1 MTVQEKTATRPYI
14 RAEEVLAERLSGPEV
29 LQLDQMYGNHDLL
42 EGLDILGVAGPFYAV
57 TPWEL
62 EDPQGTR
69 RINASG
75 YAAVPFGDTPPQLRA
90 FLQQYL
96 ERSRAM
102 GLPQQSASPWRAALG
117 ANLVKLL
124 ASQLPSHAD
133 SRVFFSSSG
142 TEAIEGALKFAK
154 AWRPKAKYFISFSS
168 AYHGKTYGS
177 LALTPNPEYQDIFKP
192 LMPGAVTSP
201 YGDLEALRALIRRLG
216 PDKVVAVVV
225 EPIQGEAGVRIP
237 PPGFLKGLGE
247 LCQSQGIVVIAD
259 EIQTGLGR
267 TGHWFESAAR
277 GLDADII
284 TLAKP
289 LGGGMSAVGATIVRA
304 KLFQKMLG
312 GLSSKR
318 HSNTFGGNALAMAIG
333 LKSLEILIDQDLP
346 TRSRELGMQGLA
358 WLRQLQR
365 LYPNL
370 LQEVRGQGLLMA
382 LQFQPMVGVKMPGM
396 LDGALQEAT
405 ALLALRGLHGA
416 GVMANLSLSNK
427 RTVRLTPALD
437 IPQDVYEE
445 MLTRVETFCDQHPRA
460 GKLLSSTPPGVLAR
474 LGRIALK

>member
-1 MTVQEKTATRPYI
+1 MTALEKISTRPFI
-14 RAEEVLAERLSGPEV
+14 RAEDVLSERLSGADV
-29 LQLDQMYGNHDLL
+29 LQLDQDYGNHDLL
-42 EGLDILGVAGPFYAV
+42 EGLDILGVAGPFYSV

-62 EDPQGTR
+62 EDEQGQR

-75 YAAVPFGDTPPQLRA
+75 YAAVPFGDMPPQLRA
-90 FLQQYL
+90 FLGDYL
-96 ERSRAM
+96 QRNRAM

-124 ASQLPSHAD
+124 STQLPSHAS

-154 AWRPKAKYFISFSS
+154 ASRPKAKHFISFSS

-177 LALTPNPEYQDIFKP
+177 LSLTPNPEYQDIFRP
-192 LMPGAVTSP
+192 LLPGAVTSP
-201 YGDLEALRALIRRLG
+201 YGDLDALRALIRRLG
-216 PDKVVAVVV
+216 PDKVIAVVV

-237 PPGFLKGLGE
+237 PTGFLSGLGE
-247 LCQSQGIVVIAD
+247 LCRQHGIIVIAD

-289 LGGGMSAVGATIVRA
+289 LGGGMNAVGATIVRA
-304 KLFQKMLG
+304 PIFQKMLG

-333 LKSLEILIDQDLP
+333 LKSLELIIEQDLP

-365 LYPNL
+365 LYPEL

-382 LQFQPMVGVKMPGM
+382 MQFQPMVGAKLLGM
-396 LDGALQEAT
+396 LDGAMHEAT

-437 IPQDVYEE
+437 MPQDIYEE
-445 MLTRVETFCDQHPRA
+445 MLSRVEAFCDTHPRA
-460 GKLLSSTPPGVLAR
+460 SKLLTATPPSVLAR